1 MEEGW
6 AGDLEQSRVGANCLW
21 TMDEPGC
28 GHHQVGFSG
37 LETGNYSGPL
47 RWEGGA
53 GCTQLNQPRR
63 QQSQPELFDADV
75 SVESLDPSSP
85 VELSPPLRWRS
96 REGVLVVGGSR
107 PEALFQRRRRAS
119 SHLAWRCVRTQ
130 WEMGPKARR
139 LVPAPCAAGSRRS
152 VAVRSSFQS
161 PLRDALECAPAPP
174 GRLHAGQ
181 ALGRVRVPTRPPRE
195 RVCISSRAVPTAR
208 PAPALLG
215 APPLLASLHGLSQTQ
230 PEGLLPLQPLE
241 VLLQSQPPP
250 PR

>member
-1 MEEGW
+1 M
-6 AGDLEQSRVGANCLW
+6 
-21 TMDEPGC
+21 
-28 GHHQVGFSG
+28 
-37 LETGNYSGPL
+37 
-47 RWEGGA
+47 
-53 GCTQLNQPRR
+53 
-63 QQSQPELFDADV
+63 
-75 SVESLDPSSP
+75 ESLDPSSP
-85 VELSPPLRWRS
+85 VELSPPPRWRS
-96 REGVLVVGGSR
+96 REGVLVVGWSR
-107 PEALFQRRRRAS
+107 RREALFQRRRRTS
-119 SHLAWRCVRTQ
+119 SPLARCCVRTQ

-139 LVPAPCAAGSRRS
+139 LVPALCAAGSRRL

-195 RVCISSRAVPTAR
+195 HICISSRAVLTTH

-215 APPLLASLHGLSQTQ
+215 APPLLASLHRLSQTQ

-241 VLLQSQPPP
+241 VFLQSQPPP